1 MLSLICRRISFRIE
15 RRRRKFRDR
24 RYKTNA
30 KQNDVIGKT
39 LKDKLNEDLTLTFN
53 HKAAHHE
60 NTTHKKL
67 KLPPVS
73 KILLST
79 NKRKEIR
86 RQIKFNIT

>member
-1 MLSLICRRISFRIE
+1 MQ
-15 RRRRKFRDR
+15 
-24 RYKTNA
+24 NA

-39 LKDKLNEDLTLTFN
+39 LKDKLNEDLTPTFN
-53 HKAAHHE
+53 HKATHHE
-60 NTTHKKL
+60 NNTHKKL

-73 KILLST
+73 KIPLST